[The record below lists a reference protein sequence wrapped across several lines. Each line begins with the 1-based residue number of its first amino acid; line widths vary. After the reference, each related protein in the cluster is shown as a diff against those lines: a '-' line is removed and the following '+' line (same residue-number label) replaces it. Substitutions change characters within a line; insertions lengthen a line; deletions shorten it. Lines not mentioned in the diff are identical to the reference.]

1 MTVDAGDTELSGR
14 GGTAPVIVYL
24 VTEDW
29 YFLSHRLPM
38 ALAAQRAG
46 YRVHVATR
54 VSGRGAQIEAHGF
67 TLHALDWRRGSLNP
81 AAVLS
86 IIRQVRALYR
96 RVRPDLAHH
105 VALQPSVIGSLA
117 ALGLPMR
124 RLNALAGL
132 GFVYTSR
139 SAKALAMRPVLTA
152 LLRFLLGAKG
162 ASALVQNPDDRAAL
176 EGIGVPADRIAL
188 IPGSGMDTQAA
199 RPLPEPPGEIT
210 VGFVGRLLED
220 KGVRALMAAH
230 KLMAERGA
238 PVRLLIAGDRDP
250 ANPASIAESEIARWK
265 ARPAVEMLGHVGDIE
280 KVWARAHIAV
290 LPSRREGLPKSLL
303 EAAAFGRPIVATDV
317 PGCREIARHGV
328 NAFLVPADDPSA
340 LAGALALLAR
350 DPDLRRGF
358 GVAGRRLVEEEFS
371 SRRIGREIVQ
381 LYGRL
386 LDRDARLL
394 PQAPAAS

>member
-1 MTVDAGDTELSGR
+1 
-14 GGTAPVIVYL
+14 
-24 VTEDW
+24 
-29 YFLSHRLPM
+29 
-38 ALAAQRAG
+38 
-46 YRVHVATR
+46 
-54 VSGRGAQIEAHGF
+54 
-67 TLHALDWRRGSLNP
+67 
-81 AAVLS
+81 
-86 IIRQVRALYR
+86 
-96 RVRPDLAHH
+96 
-105 VALQPSVIGSLA
+105 
-117 ALGLPMR
+117 
-124 RLNALAGL
+124 
-132 GFVYTSR
+132 
-139 SAKALAMRPVLTA
+139 

-199 RPLPEPPGEIT
+199 QPLPEPPGEIT
-210 VGFVGRLLED
+210 IGFVGRLLED

-230 KLMAERGA
+230 ALMAERGA

-250 ANPASIAESEIARWK
+250 ANPASIGESEIARWK

-350 DPDLRRGF
+350 DPDLRLRF
-358 GVAGRRLVEEEFS
+358 GAAGRRLVEEEFS